1 MSFAVLGLFFG
12 IFLILSLSLSFNFT
26 LFFFSQSFSQSD
38 VQVVKYRSLTL
49 DLGNGITTKAQLSY
63 PALGKGPFPGVL
75 LIPGSG
81 IADKN
86 ETIGVI
92 HKNGPKPPTPLWQIA
107 QYLSERGFAVLRYD
121 KRGVSENHTILD
133 KNVWGNVTAND
144 LIQDSKKALNVLIQ
158 QPEVDP
164 KGISIIGHSEGTL
177 YAPRVAIDYSIKV
190 KNIILMGTLAQN
202 PVKVLYYYQVVS
214 SPSEYAKQILDKNQ
228 TGMISINKIATD
240 PLLKNFLVPFSVLQ
254 SNNTKDTIDALI
266 KEFGTNGYIS
276 IDKQLKPSLI
286 KKYENLTD
294 FNSLKCNNLGP
305 CPMWWRSVS
314 DLEPNLS
321 IIGNVSKYIGILILN
336 GENDYQTPVQQA
348 FLLQQRL
355 TDIGH
360 PDHTLIT
367 YPNLG
372 HLFYPSS
379 IWQTGLGPIQSSVLA
394 DLYSWLESHS
404 GFTPLYSSI
413 HSSNSSS
420 SSNFINK

>member
-144 LIQDSKKALNVLIQ
+144 LS
-158 QPEVDP
+158 
-164 KGISIIGHSEGTL
+164 
-177 YAPRVAIDYSIKV
+177 
-190 KNIILMGTLAQN
+190 
-202 PVKVLYYYQVVS
+202 
-214 SPSEYAKQILDKNQ
+214 
-228 TGMISINKIATD
+228 
-240 PLLKNFLVPFSVLQ
+240 
-254 SNNTKDTIDALI
+254 
-266 KEFGTNGYIS
+266 
-276 IDKQLKPSLI
+276 
-286 KKYENLTD
+286 
-294 FNSLKCNNLGP
+294 
-305 CPMWWRSVS
+305 
-314 DLEPNLS
+314 
-321 IIGNVSKYIGILILN
+321 
-336 GENDYQTPVQQA
+336 
-348 FLLQQRL
+348 
-355 TDIGH
+355 
-360 PDHTLIT
+360 
-367 YPNLG
+367 
-372 HLFYPSS
+372 
-379 IWQTGLGPIQSSVLA
+379 
-394 DLYSWLESHS
+394 
-404 GFTPLYSSI
+404 
-413 HSSNSSS
+413 
-420 SSNFINK
+420 